1 MSMARGYRRGLCMAD
16 LLITIAMIAT
26 LAAILFPVFAR
37 AREKARQA
45 TCLSN
50 LVNVALALRA
60 YAHENDMRYP
70 PRDNDLS
77 PLWPGYIAGEQ
88 VFVCPSESPPGS
100 AIMGALP
107 TDAPPA
113 PSGPTEPD
121 ATGARPAIGPGVP
134 RPPGPTGPPPAPQS
148 GAPRYIVP
156 VAVIIA
162 QPPPPPPLGAPPGV
176 PWPPDEPGA
185 AGPTRQTLTTSYFY
199 ISGYRYDQLIRRMP
213 LCGDSAIRHNDRGN
227 VLFTDGAAA
236 PWTEMDYRAA
246 GLERVAWIEE
256 QSQW

>member
-1 MSMARGYRRGLCMAD
+1 MARGYRRGLCMAEV
-16 LLITIAMIAT
+16 LITVAT
-26 LAAILFPVFAR
+26 IGVLAAILFPVFAR
-37 AREKARQA
+37 AREKSRQA
-45 TCLSN
+45 TCLGN
-50 LVNVALALRA
+50 LVNLSLALRA

-88 VFVCPSESPPGS
+88 VFVCPSEARPGS

-107 TDAPPA
+107 TDEPPA

-121 ATGARPAIGPGVP
+121 ATGAPTGIGPGMP
-134 RPPGPTGPPPAPQS
+134 APPPQS
-148 GAPRYIVP
+148 GAPRHIVP
-156 VAVIIA
+156 VNAILA

-185 AGPTRQTLTTSYFY
+185 AGPTRRTLTTSYFY

-236 PWTEMDYRAA
+236 PWTETDYRAA
-246 GLERVAWIEE
+246 GLGRAAWIEE
-256 QSQW
+256 QSQWRSDEA

>member
-1 MSMARGYRRGLCMAD
+1 MSVARGYRRGLCMAD
-16 LLITIAMIAT
+16 LLITLAMIAI

-77 PLWPGYIAGEQ
+77 PLWPGCIAGER

-107 TDAPPA
+107 TDPPVA

-121 ATGARPAIGPGVP
+121 ATGAPPGMGPDMLP
-134 RPPGPTGPPPAPQS
+134 PPGPTGPPP
-148 GAPRYIVP
+148 
-156 VAVIIA
+156 
-162 QPPPPPPLGAPPGV
+162 PPPPPGGPAGEPSPGMPGPPEG
-176 PWPPDEPGA
+176 PGA
-185 AGPTRQTLTTSYFY
+185 AGPTRQTLLTSYFY
-199 ISGYRYDQLIRRMP
+199 ISGYRYDRLIRRMP
-213 LCGDSAIRHNDRGN
+213 LCGDSAIRHNERGN

-246 GLERVAWIEE
+246 GLGRVAWIEE
-256 QSQW
+256 ESQWHADEP

>member
-1 MSMARGYRRGLCMAD
+1 MARGYRRGLCMAD
-16 LLITIAMIAT
+16 LLITIAMIAI

-45 TCLSN
+45 TCLGN

-60 YAHENDMRYP
+60 YAHENEMRYP

-88 VFVCPSESPPGS
+88 IFVCPSDSRSGS

-107 TDAPPA
+107 TDRPPVPPA
-113 PSGPTEPD
+113 ME
-121 ATGARPAIGPGVP
+121 TGMLP
-134 RPPGPTGPPPAPQS
+134 PPGPTGPPPAPDPS
-148 GAPRYIVP
+148 IPA
-156 VAVIIA
+156 
-162 QPPPPPPLGAPPGV
+162 PPPPPDGLPGE
-176 PWPPDEPGA
+176 PSPGMPGPPDAASA

>member
-45 TCLSN
+45 TCLGN
-50 LVNVALALRA
+50 LVNVALALRT
-60 YAHENDMRYP
+60 YAHENEMRYP

-121 ATGARPAIGPGVP
+121 ATGAQPGIGPGMP
-134 RPPGPTGPPPAPQS
+134 APPPPQS

-156 VAVIIA
+156 AAVIIA
-162 QPPPPPPLGAPPGV
+162 QPPPPPPPGGPPGV
-176 PWPPDEPGA
+176 PLPPEEA
-185 AGPTRQTLTTSYFY
+185 SELKPTRQTLATSYFY
-199 ISGYRYDQLIRRMP
+199 ISGYRYGQLIRRMP
-213 LCGDSAIRHNDRGN
+213 LCGDSAIRHNNRGS

-236 PWTEMDYRAA
+236 PWAGMDYRAA
-246 GLERVAWIEE
+246 GLGRVAWIEE
-256 QSQW
+256 QSRW

>member
-1 MSMARGYRRGLCMAD
+1 MARGYRRGLCMAD

-45 TCLSN
+45 TCLGN

-60 YAHENDMRYP
+60 YAHENEMRYP

-88 VFVCPSESPPGS
+88 VFVCPSESRSGS
-100 AIMGALP
+100 AAMGALP
-107 TDAPPA
+107 TDPPPA

-121 ATGARPAIGPGVP
+121 ATGAPPAMGPGM
-134 RPPGPTGPPPAPQS
+134 
-148 GAPRYIVP
+148 
-156 VAVIIA
+156 
-162 QPPPPPPLGAPPGV
+162 PPPPPPPGGPPGV
-176 PWPPDEPGA
+176 PLPPEEA
-185 AGPTRQTLTTSYFY
+185 SELKPTRQTLTTSYFY

-213 LCGDSAIRHNDRGN
+213 LCGDNTIRHNARGN

-236 PWTEMDYRAA
+236 PWIETDYRAA
-246 GLERVAWIEE
+246 GLGRVAWIEE

>member
-1 MSMARGYRRGLCMAD
+1 MAD
-16 LLITIAMIAT
+16 LLITIAIIAI

-45 TCLSN
+45 TCLGN

-88 VFVCPSESPPGS
+88 VFVCPSESRSGS
-100 AIMGALP
+100 AAMGALP
-107 TDAPPA
+107 TDEPPA
-113 PSGPTEPD
+113 PNGPTEPD
-121 ATGARPAIGPGVP
+121 ATGAPPAMGPGM
-134 RPPGPTGPPPAPQS
+134 PPPPPQS

-156 VAVIIA
+156 VNVIIA
-162 QPPPPPPLGAPPGV
+162 QPPPPPPPGGPPGE
-176 PWPPDEPGA
+176 PSPGIPGPPEEASGLK
-185 AGPTRQTLTTSYFY
+185 PTRQTLATSYFY
-199 ISGYRYDQLIRRMP
+199 VSGYRYDQLIRRMP
-213 LCGDSAIRHNDRGN
+213 LCGDGAIRHNNRGN

-236 PWTEMDYRAA
+236 PWIETDYRRA
-246 GLERVAWIEE
+246 GLDRVAWIEE
-256 QSQW
+256 GSQW